1 MNLFYPE
8 LQLITPKTMTKY
20 KFNELLSGLKKFRV
34 QKILFLEYK
43 KRNDREMFHSSNNLV
58 ASDSNIN
65 ESLISLHQIIVAKI
79 KNNDCED
86 WIVLDGIINHKINIF
101 VC

>member
-1 MNLFYPE
+1 
-8 LQLITPKTMTKY
+8 MTKY
-20 KFNELLSGLKKFRV
+20 KFNELLSGLKKFKV

-79 KNNDCED
+79 KNNDRED
-86 WIVLDGIINHKINIF
+86 WIVLDGIINHEINIS